1 VRLAVCVLSSN
12 ISHTLESLTRNRNM
26 ASIDVT
32 FEHPTDNKKITAG
45 LGDDIKGKKILEKLI
60 NNDFIKGNVD
70 DFILEVKGGPEIRKD
85 ERIYES
91 VVEDGD
97 TVKVVPETEAGGT
110 GRS

>member
-1 VRLAVCVLSSN
+1 MKLAVCVLSSN

-32 FEHPTDNKKITAG
+32 FEHPTDDKKITAG

-60 NNDFIKGNVD
+60 NNDFIKGDVD
-70 DFILEVKGGPEIRKD
+70 DFMLEVKGGAGIGKD
-85 ERIYES
+85 EHIYES
-91 VVEDGD
+91 EVEDGD
-97 TVKVVPETEAGGT
+97 TVKVVPEMTAGRT